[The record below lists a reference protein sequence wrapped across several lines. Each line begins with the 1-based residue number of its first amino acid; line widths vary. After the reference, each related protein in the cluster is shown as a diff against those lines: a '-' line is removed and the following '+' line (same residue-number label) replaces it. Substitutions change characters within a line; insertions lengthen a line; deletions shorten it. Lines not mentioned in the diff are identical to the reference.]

1 MTEEEM
7 AAEKLATMDDL
18 SAANARLECLKG
30 RLERHSSLMGQVF
43 AVFEKALSDRPSTS
57 YALELPDLH
66 QWPDAAEVER
76 VVREFEDTERRI
88 SLLRDR
94 MRTWGAV

>member
-1 MTEEEM
+1 MTDDEM
-7 AAEKLATMDDL
+7 AAERLATMDDL

-30 RLERHSSLMGQVF
+30 RLERHSSLIGQVV
-43 AVFEKALSDRPSTS
+43 AVFEKALSGRPSTS

-66 QWPDAAEVER
+66 QWPGAAEVKR
-76 VVREFEDTERRI
+76 VVHEFEDTERRI
-88 SLLRDR
+88 SLLRGR

>member
-1 MTEEEM
+1 MTDDEM
-7 AAEKLATMDDL
+7 AAERLATMDDL

-30 RLERHSSLMGQVF
+30 RLKRHSSLIGQVV
-43 AVFEKALSDRPSTS
+43 AVFEKALSGRPSTS

-66 QWPDAAEVER
+66 QWPDAAEVKR
-76 VVREFEDTERRI
+76 VVHEFEDTERSI
-88 SLLRDR
+88 SMLRGR